1 MTGPCESPEAGNGPS
16 ESSATLLL
24 VAHGTRDPRGGRVI
38 RQLAH
43 TAGGRLGVP
52 VRTANVDVVGPTVA
66 EALRG
71 VSGRVV
77 AVPAFLASGY
87 HVRTDLPGQLA
98 DSGHDT
104 EVRVTEPVGPAP
116 ELARVMLHR
125 LREAGWRPGDPVVFA
140 AAGSSDEHALGDVD
154 RAAGLLGELIRPGG
168 APLPATYITSAR
180 PRTSEVCA
188 RGGGGEFVA
197 PYLLAP
203 GLFHRWLREMPSKAV
218 AEPLGS
224 HSEVAG
230 LIVRRYL
237 DACRGDPARS
247 AVAPT
252 A

>member
-1 MTGPCESPEAGNGPS
+1 MTGPCEFQPGGNGTS
-16 ESSATLLL
+16 ENDATLLL

-43 TAGGRLGVP
+43 TAGSRLGVP

-71 VSGRVV
+71 VNGRVV

-98 DSGHDT
+98 ESAHEA
-104 EVRVTEPVGPAP
+104 EVRVTDPLGPAP

-125 LREAGWRPGDPVVFA
+125 LWEVGWRPGEPVVFA

-154 RAAGLLGELIRPGG
+154 RAAGLLGELVRPQGE
-168 APLPATYITSAR
+168 PLPATYITSAR

-188 RGGGGEFVA
+188 RGGGGEFLA

-203 GLFHRWLREMPSKAV
+203 GLFHRWLREMPSRAV
-218 AEPLGS
+218 AGTLGG

-237 DACRGDPARS
+237 ETCRGGPAR
-247 AVAPT
+247 AAMGPT